1 METRPVTEEHTS
13 HMRPSTR
20 GKHQKGQRRKKKDRK
35 GGEKGD
41 KRRPHTR

>member
-1 METRPVTEEHTS
+1 LSEEHTS
-13 HMRPSTR
+13 QSRPSTR
-20 GKHQKGQRRKKKDRK
+20 EKHQKGQRRKKKDRK